1 MISLDAFLAGSA
13 QSNQLS
19 PFIRFSELMRG
30 RICLSSPPTSLD
42 AHSQSALDLPFP
54 VTPLLPRS
62 LLTGCLDSKAASA
75 HRRPRPWHPKV
86 QTISGGIGISTD
98 CPSPTAFALGLGPTN
113 PERINLPQET
123 LDIRRARFSR
133 AFRYSC
139 RHSHFRPL
147 QPSSRSTFTAD
158 GTLPYHCT
166 GPKANTI
173 RSFGTRLEPRWIFG
187 AESLDQ

>member
-1 MISLDAFLAGSA
+1 MSDCGTDTVDLARHFSCQLGSLES
-13 QSNQLS
+13 QQMPLS
-19 PFIRFSELMRG
+19 FASRRWMGG
-30 RICLSSPPTSLD
+30 RIYLSSPPTGLD
-42 AHSQSALDLPFP
+42 AYSQNALELPCW
-54 VTPLLPRS
+54 VMPLLSRS

-75 HRRPRPWHPKV
+75 HRRPRPWHLAV

-98 CPSPTAFALGLGPTN
+98 CPSPTALALGLGPTN

-147 QPSSRSTFTAD
+147 QPSSRSTFTANR
-158 GTLPYHCT
+158 TLPYRPTT
-166 GPKANTI
+166 G
-173 RSFGTRLEPRWIFG
+173 EP
-187 AESLDQ
+187 AV